1 MRAKNSHLEIFQG
14 GDFSEFAERLTFHFL
29 ASDLGKVP
37 PSVKLEE
44 KQAAI
49 KKQAAVLMTHLLPFV
64 YSVLKSLCLPE
75 SPIDKSFSEL
85 SDLLKNYYKPNV
97 STVSATDSFQQCR
110 QQDLSVADFANKLK
124 RLAEPCKF
132 DAHNDRALRDQ
143 FTSGICCRRLQTRKE
158 ILALPESKGKTFTDV
173 TSSHWR
179 KKLPRKQRIRSR
191 RPSLATSQQRR
202 PPEVSSWSR

>member
-1 MRAKNSHLEIFQG
+1 MAKNSHLEIFQG

-29 ASDLGKVP
+29 ASDIGKVP
-37 PSVKLEE
+37 PSAKLEE

-49 KKQAAVLMTHLLPFV
+49 KKQAAVLVTHLSPSV

-97 STVSATDSFQQCR
+97 STVSATYSFQQCR
-110 QQDLSVADFANKLK
+110 QQDLSVVDFANKLK

-132 DAHNDRALRDQ
+132 DAHYDRALRDQ
-143 FTSGICCRRLQTRKE
+143 FISGIRCLETRKE
-158 ILALPESKGKTFTDV
+158 ILALPESKGKTFADV
-173 TSSHWR
+173 YKLALAKETANRDRGWWR
-179 KKLPRKQRIRSR
+179 HGPD
-191 RPSLATSQQRR
+191 PFVA
-202 PPEVSSWSR
+202 PPA